1 MVLNAPAIASTLKT
15 PNVMETLANL
25 LSAEMAQTEVEISS
39 QMMSNVGL
47 IPDVAHHLV
56 DAGGKRLRP
65 MLTLAAAK
73 LCGDVKKPAIKLAA
87 AIEFIHSATLLHD
100 DVVDG
105 SSLRRGQKAA
115 NLIWG
120 DKASVLVGDFLFARA
135 FRMMVATDSMRI
147 LDILAKTSS
156 IIAEGEVLQLAST
169 NSGVAKR
176 ETYFE
181 VISAKTAALFSAAT
195 ECGAIC
201 AGASEKIIAA
211 FKTYGQELGMAFQLA
226 DDALDYGGMTQEL
239 GKRVGD
245 DFREGKATFPLIAA
259 LEGAVDDQAEFW
271 HKVLAR
277 KHTDED
283 LRIALTYIKQTKAIE
298 ATLEEAQKRADLA
311 KTALDV
317 VEDSDLKKGLI
328 GLADMVVNRIS

>member
-1 MVLNAPAIASTLKT
+1 
-15 PNVMETLANL
+15 MEL
-25 LSAEMAQTEVEISS
+25 LSQLLEGELAQTEVEISS

-65 MLTLAAAK
+65 LLTLAAAK
-73 LCGDVKKPAIKLAA
+73 LCGAVSKPAIKLAA
-87 AIEFIHSATLLHD
+87 AVEFIHSATLLHD

-105 SSLRRGQKAA
+105 SNLRRGQKAA

-135 FRMMVATDSMRI
+135 FRMMVATNSLRI
-147 LDILAKTSS
+147 LDILARTSS
-156 IIAEGEVLQLAST
+156 VIAEGEVLQLAST
-169 NSGVAKR
+169 NSGTAKR

-181 VISAKTAALFSAAT
+181 VISSKTAALFSAAT

-201 AGASEKIIAA
+201 AGANEDIIEA
-211 FKTYGQELGMAFQLA
+211 FRIYGQELGMAFQLA
-226 DDALDYGGMTQEL
+226 DDALDYGGITQEL

-259 LEGAVDDQAEFW
+259 LEKADDKQNEFW
-271 HKVLAR
+271 KKVLAR
-277 KHTDED
+277 KHSDED
-283 LRIALTYIKQTKAIE
+283 LYTALTYIKQTAAID
-298 ATLEEAQKRADLA
+298 ATLKEAQSRAELA
-311 KTALDV
+311 KSALGCL
-317 VEDSDLKKGLI
+317 EDSDIKQALI
-328 GLADMVVNRIS
+328 DLADMVVNRIR